1 MKIKNN
7 KPRKKINTSKFNKKN
22 IFVKQK
28 WILLVFVTDIIILV
42 LGLVDNKP
50 FDFGSYVVSVA
61 LVNLFMFYFIQ
72 FCKLLIS
79 SYLASIGIFWHE
91 HVCSQLANDN
101 REYCYGLY

>member
-50 FDFGSYVVSVA
+50 FDLGSYVVSVA
-61 LVNLFMFYFIQ
+61 LVNLFMFYFI
-72 FCKLLIS
+72 
-79 SYLASIGIFWHE
+79 LAKIQSDE
-91 HVCSQLANDN
+91 QLSDDN
-101 REYCYGLY
+101 NNADK

>member
-61 LVNLFMFYFIQ
+61 LVNLFMFYFI
-72 FCKLLIS
+72 
-79 SYLASIGIFWHE
+79 LAKIHSDE
-91 HVCSQLANDN
+91 QLSDDN
-101 REYCYGLY
+101 NNADK

>member
-61 LVNLFMFYFIQ
+61 LVNLFMFYFI
-72 FCKLLIS
+72 
-79 SYLASIGIFWHE
+79 LAKIQSDE
-91 HVCSQLANDN
+91 QLSDDN
-101 REYCYGLY
+101 NNADK